1 MPKPQRK
8 KNTLA
13 NMQADWQ
20 QEANRLL
27 IQKLGLGTVDSLD
40 LVQAYD
46 SNQSFKKLI
55 VISADPILVEF
66 TRALVDYRND
76 LKNNVEEPTITL
88 SPQAF
93 NYGKNALM
101 ESLNIKPTQ
110 NLSVTEP
117 DNSAPSAA
125 NDATAKSNNKPEID
139 WEKVSRQNK
148 VTLIKF
154 QRKQEKQYLTNTNQ
168 KQNNQAII
176 GMNWAA

>member
-55 VISADPILVEF
+55 IKSADPILAEF
-66 TRALVDYRND
+66 TKTLMDYRND

-101 ESLNIKPTQ
+101 ETLKVVPKQIFR
-110 NLSVTEP
+110 VTDP
-117 DNSAPSAA
+117 DNSNPSAA
-125 NDATAKSNNKPEID
+125 NDAIIKSEKKPTPD
-139 WEKVSRQNK
+139 WKKISRQNK

-154 QRKQEKQYLTNTNQ
+154 QRKQEIQYLTNTNQ
-168 KQNNQAII
+168 KQDNRAMI
-176 GMNWAA
+176 GMN